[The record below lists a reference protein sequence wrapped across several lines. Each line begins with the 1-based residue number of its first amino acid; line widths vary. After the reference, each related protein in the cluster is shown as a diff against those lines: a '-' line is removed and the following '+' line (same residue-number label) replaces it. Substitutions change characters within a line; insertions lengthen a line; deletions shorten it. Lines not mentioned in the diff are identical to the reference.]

1 MSEIT
6 RTVELLRENW
16 EEDPPDQDRKEPVPQ
31 PTIVEEGEIE
41 SRSFDYSQSDVIF
54 VRDGGFPVVE
64 PASVGFRDQR
74 LESLLDIDIRTAR
87 GRKRLEGEDIRGEYE
102 GLAGEVERIFRKF
115 RLGYGGYDVIFLE
128 TYDDQI
134 GDYGAQIYVG
144 VWNIRLVS
152 YAEPIDVDTEYP
164 Q

>member
-6 RTVELLRENW
+6 RTAELLEENW
-16 EEDPPDQDRKEPVPQ
+16 EEDPDGLDRSEPVPK
-31 PTIVEEGEIE
+31 PAIIEEGET
-41 SRSFDYSQSDVIF
+41 SPRQWDYAQGDVIF

-87 GRKRLEGEDIRGEYE
+87 GRKRLEGEDIRGEYD

-115 RLGYGGYDVIFLE
+115 RLGYGGYDAVFLE

-134 GDYGAQIYVG
+134 GDYGAQVYAG
-144 VWNIRLVS
+144 VWNVRLVS
-152 YAEPIDVDTEYP
+152 YAEPIGVDPER
-164 Q
+164 